1 MITIDGSHGEG
12 GGQIIRTSLTLS
24 AITGKEV
31 EIINIRAN
39 RSPPGLKMQHLTAVK
54 AVRSICRGTLEGA
67 EEGSKRLVF
76 KPGKIIGGK
85 YDFNIGTAGSVTLV
99 AQTVL
104 PILLVAEKKSE
115 IRITGGTHV
124 LKSPGFDYFHNVFI
138 PAIKLMGAKVE
149 SEMIKPG
156 YYPKGG
162 GEIRIT
168 AEPSE
173 LRGIETW
180 PKDEHVTAV
189 IRLANL
195 PLSIAMREKK
205 VLIENEIEHV
215 SIREE
220 ETFSPGNSVT
230 LWKSFR
236 GSYVPG
242 ERGKRA
248 EVVVKEAID
257 ELMKETGDLDRHLA
271 DQILIYGILA
281 EGKTEFKT
289 SEITDHF
296 KTNADIISHF
306 HERRTNLKNLSALER
321 ISNTKIKYENNEVT
335 IQ

>member
-1 MITIDGSHGEG
+1 MLSTGIVSIDGSTGES
-12 GGQIIRTSLTLS
+12 GGQILRTSMTLS
-24 AITGKEV
+24 SITQKPF
-31 EIINIRAN
+31 EIFNIRAK
-39 RSPPGLKMQHLTAVK
+39 RSNPGLAFQHLTAVK
-54 AVRSICRGTLEGA
+54 AVRNICRGRVEDAEVGSRTL
-67 EEGSKRLVF
+67 KF
-76 KPGKIIGGK
+76 FPGKIIGGK

-138 PAIKLMGAKVE
+138 PAIQLMGAKVE

-168 AEPSE
+168 VEPSE
-173 LRGIETW
+173 LTGIEKW
-180 PKDEHVTAV
+180 PKDEH
-189 IRLANL
+189 IRALIRIANL

-205 VLIENEIEHV
+205 VMLENSIEDV

-220 ETFSPGNSVT
+220 ETLSPGNSVT

-242 ERGKRA
+242 EKGKRA
-248 EVVVKEAID
+248 EVVAKEAID

-281 EGKTEFKT
+281 EGKTRFKT

-296 KTNADIISHF
+296 KTNADILSHF
-306 HERRTNLKNLSALER
+306 NEK
-321 ISNTKIKYENNEVT
+321 KIKYENNEVT
-335 IQ
+335 IQQF